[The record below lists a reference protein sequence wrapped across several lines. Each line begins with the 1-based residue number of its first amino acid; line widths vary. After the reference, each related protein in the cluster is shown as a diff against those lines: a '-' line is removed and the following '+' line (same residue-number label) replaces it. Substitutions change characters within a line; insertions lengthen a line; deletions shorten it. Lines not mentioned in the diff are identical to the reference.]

1 MAEKCFDSF
10 CFFIIF
16 YSLQTVI
23 EVILYVLVLTKE
35 FIFDIVLSNFQLK
48 GKKTVVKMQKKTTS
62 NEIQKYTRIMT

>member
-1 MAEKCFDSF
+1 MALFV
-10 CFFIIF
+10 FFIIF

-23 EVILYVLVLTKE
+23 EVILFVLVLTKE
-35 FIFDIVLSNFQLK
+35 FIFDIVLSNFRLK